1 MSKQNDRKKEPAAE
15 EEFER
20 MQFKDDEGN
29 VYTFEILDVIEYEGK
44 DYAVLLPEEGSEL
57 DNGMVHIFE
66 VAEELDSDTD
76 TYLGIDDQ
84 AVIDAVYAK
93 FLEAHGDEFNLI

>member
-1 MSKQNDRKKEPAAE
+1 MDNETSLMKFQ
-15 EEFER
+15 
-20 MQFKDDEGN
+20 DEDGN
-29 VYTFEILDVIEYEGK
+29 VYLFELLDTVEFEGGE
-44 DYAVLLPEEGSEL
+44 YAVMLPEEGSEL

-84 AVIDAVYAK
+84 RVIDEVYRL
-93 FLEAHGDEFNLI
+93 FLEAHGDEFNLTD

>member
-1 MSKQNDRKKEPAAE
+1 MSKPKRDKRNEAEPETALMRFQDE
-15 EEFER
+15 
-20 MQFKDDEGN
+20 EGN
-29 VYTFEILDVIEYEGK
+29 DYVFEILDVIEHEGK
-44 DYAVLLPEEGSEL
+44 EYAVLLPEEGSEL